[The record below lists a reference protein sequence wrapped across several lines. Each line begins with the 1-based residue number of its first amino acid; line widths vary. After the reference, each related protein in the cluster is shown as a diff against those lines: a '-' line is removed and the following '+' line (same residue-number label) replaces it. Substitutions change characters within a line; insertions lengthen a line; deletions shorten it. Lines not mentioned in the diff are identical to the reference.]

1 MSYTSH
7 TRADLSTAQRM
18 MTDAI
23 AIFLSTH
30 KIPESDR
37 ELLIEAGKIIAKAKP
52 KDSTQSQTKSYI
64 TNRAANVNPTK
75 EEESAIDKIVRAVMA
90 AKRLD
95 AEGSTKAYAKWEEG
109 GNSSTG
115 AGDGKIHIEKGDHP
129 SRNDIEGALE

>member
-7 TRADLSTAQRM
+7 TRADLSTSQRM

-64 TNRAANVNPTK
+64 KPTK

-95 AEGSTKAYAKWEEG
+95 AEGSTKAYAKWERAETLLQELVTARSTSKRATTLLVTTSKEPS
-109 GNSSTG
+109 NS
-115 AGDGKIHIEKGDHP
+115 
-129 SRNDIEGALE
+129 